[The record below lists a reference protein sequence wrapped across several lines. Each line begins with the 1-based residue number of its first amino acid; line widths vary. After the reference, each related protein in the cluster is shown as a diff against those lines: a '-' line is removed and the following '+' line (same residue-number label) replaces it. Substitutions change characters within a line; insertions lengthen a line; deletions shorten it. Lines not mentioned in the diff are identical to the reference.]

1 MITEAVV
8 TLQISRTSSKFTDL
22 SLCIKADEEKIL
34 SISTAKTPQASAE
47 DTTLPKIILETKRQL
62 QEYLDG
68 SRTTFDIPIDT
79 NSGTEFQ
86 KKVWAALRDI
96 PYGETRTY
104 GEIAAA
110 IGTPK
115 GARAVG
121 MGCNKN
127 PILIITPCH
136 RVIGASGA
144 LTGFACGLDIKKL
157 LLEIETVVD

>member
-8 TLQISRTSSKFTDL
+8 TLQISKTSSKFTDL
-22 SLCIKADEEKIL
+22 SLCIKSDNEKII
-34 SISTAKTPQASAE
+34 SISTTKNPQAFADDSS
-47 DTTLPKIILETKRQL
+47 LPKIILETKRQL
-62 QEYLDG
+62 QEYLNG
-68 SRTTFDIPIDT
+68 TRTSFDIPIDT
-79 NSGTEFQ
+79 DSGTKFQ
-86 KKVWAALRDI
+86 RKVWAALRDI

-110 IGTPK
+110 IGSPK

>member
-8 TLQISRTSSKFTDL
+8 TLQISKTSSKFTDL
-22 SLCIKADEEKIL
+22 SLCIKADEKKIL
-34 SISTAKTPQASAE
+34 SISTTKNPQVFADDSS
-47 DTTLPKIILETKRQL
+47 LPEIILETKRQL
-62 QEYLDG
+62 QEYLNG
-68 SRTTFDIPIDT
+68 TRTTFDILIDT

-86 KKVWAALRDI
+86 RKVWAALRNI

-110 IGTPK
+110 IGSPK
-115 GARAVG
+115 VARAVG

>member
-8 TLQISRTSSKFTDL
+8 TLQISKTSSKFTDL
-22 SLCIKADEEKIL
+22 SLCIKADEKKIL
-34 SISTAKTPQASAE
+34 SISTTKNPQVFADDSS
-47 DTTLPKIILETKRQL
+47 LPEIILETKRQL

-68 SRTTFDIPIDT
+68 TRTTFDIPIDT

-86 KKVWAALRDI
+86 RKVWAALRNI

>member
-8 TLQISRTSSKFTDL
+8 TLQISKTSSKFTDL
-22 SLCIKADEEKIL
+22 SLCIKADEKKIL
-34 SISTAKTPQASAE
+34 SISTTKNPQVFADDSS
-47 DTTLPKIILETKRQL
+47 LPEIILETKRQL
-62 QEYLDG
+62 QEYLNG
-68 SRTTFDIPIDT
+68 TRTTFDILIDT

-86 KKVWAALRDI
+86 RKVWAALRNI

-110 IGTPK
+110 IGSPK

-157 LLEIETVVD
+157 LLEIETTVD

>member
-8 TLQISRTSSKFTDL
+8 TLQISKTSSKFTDL
-22 SLCIKADEEKIL
+22 SLCIKADEKKIL
-34 SISTAKTPQASAE
+34 SISTAKTPHPSA
-47 DTTLPKIILETKRQL
+47 DDSSLPKIILETKRQL
-62 QEYLDG
+62 QEYFDG
-68 SRTTFDIPIDT
+68 TRTTFDIPIDT

-86 KKVWAALRDI
+86 RKVWAALRDI

-157 LLEIETVVD
+157 LLEIETTVD

>member
-8 TLQISRTSSKFTDL
+8 TLQISKTSSKFTDL
-22 SLCIKADEEKIL
+22 SLCIKADEKKIL
-34 SISTAKTPQASAE
+34 SISTTKNPQVFADDSS
-47 DTTLPKIILETKRQL
+47 LPEIILETKRQL
-62 QEYLDG
+62 QEYLNG
-68 SRTTFDIPIDT
+68 TRTTFDILIDT

-86 KKVWAALRDI
+86 RKVWAALRDI